1 MDILQITV
9 LVLIVVALVS
19 SLPIFNKN
27 IQSLITISCSVLVLL
42 YIINEIFPVVE
53 EIKGYVE
60 RLDFLGLDIIFKT
73 VGIGLITQFV
83 SDICL
88 DNNNKALSNQMIF
101 AGRIAIIITAM
112 PVFLEVIDI
121 LKGLSL

>member
-1 MDILQITV
+1 MDILKISA

-19 SLPIFNKN
+19 SLPLFNKN
-27 IQSLITISCSVLVLL
+27 IQSLITISCSVLVLV
-42 YIINEIFPVVE
+42 YIISYITPVID
-53 EIKGYVE
+53 EIKYNIE
-60 RLDFLGLDIIFKT
+60 SLDFLGVDIIFKT
-73 VGIGLITQFV
+73 VGIGLVTQFI

-112 PVFLEVIDI
+112 PIFLEVINI
-121 LKGLSL
+121 IRGLV